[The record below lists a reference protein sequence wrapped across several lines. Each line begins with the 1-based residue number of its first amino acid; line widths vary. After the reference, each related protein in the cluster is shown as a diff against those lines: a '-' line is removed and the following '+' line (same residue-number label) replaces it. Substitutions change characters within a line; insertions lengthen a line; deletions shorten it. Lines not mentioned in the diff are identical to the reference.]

1 LTPKDYAMA
10 RCAANGC
17 QRWCLEV
24 IARHGLG
31 TSIDG
36 HWFCSAGCVEKTA
49 RRRLQAPRPAAATG
63 IPAMPPPRLGVLL
76 RHAGAVS
83 AADLARALEAQGQSG
98 LRLGA
103 QLRRMGIADSATVL
117 RALAKQAGVSY
128 VAAIDP
134 LCVRDAP
141 GRLSRHA
148 IRALNL
154 VPFGEPERER
164 IRVAVVPPV
173 PRAALNALRQLTGW
187 TPDPYLVDDEQW
199 LALLENY
206 GAGVAGQPTP
216 GPIVELIEAHSL
228 SDAAARIAAAA
239 TSARRTTV
247 TEAHWEPYTW
257 IRVEGNGVAR
267 DVLLTHDKN
276 EETLCLAANTSH

>member
-1 LTPKDYAMA
+1 MA
-10 RCAANGC
+10 RCAADGC

-24 IARHGLG
+24 IARHAAG

-36 HWFCSAGCVEKTA
+36 HWFCSEGCVERTA
-49 RRRLQAPRPAAATG
+49 RRRLLAARPAVAG

-83 AADLARALEAQGQSG
+83 AADLARALAEQSRTG

-103 QLRRMGIADSATVL
+103 QLRQMGVADSGAIL
-117 RALAKQAGVSY
+117 RALATQAGVSY
-128 VAAIDP
+128 VATIDL

-141 GRLSRHA
+141 GRLSPHA
-148 IRALNL
+148 VRALNL
-154 VPFGEPERER
+154 VPFGEPERGR

-187 TPDPYLVDDEQW
+187 TPDPYLVDDDLW
-199 LALLENY
+199 AALLENY
-206 GAGVAGQPTP
+206 GAGVAGRPLS
-216 GPIVELIEAHSL
+216 GPIVELIQSHSL

-239 TSARRTTV
+239 TSARSTTV

-257 IRVEGNGVAR
+257 IRVQGKGVAR
-267 DVLLTHDKN
+267 DVLFMHDKN
-276 EETLCLAANTSH
+276 EETSCLAANTSH